1 MEQEILSLEQRE
13 FLLSKMWQDSKE
25 FCEAIV
31 SHDTDKVVQYLS
43 NKEDDT
49 WGLYCAEAMFLMRYG
64 NIEMKSAYLEKFTPS
79 HDVVEYVINFEK
91 DPKIATKA
99 FVQYLND
106 NIISIQMFEKCLDIC
121 DVTKIIPILSE
132 DDFENDDWQQVQ
144 SILQKRDNPLE
155 LALFYTYNSNLTPD
169 GFWNNPKNSDV
180 IIKNPSC
187 FRGISKETL
196 LYLLPHTA
204 VCRALPKIVAWSEFD
219 ADMAI
224 VMFTKGA
231 YSVDEI
237 LAYCKINF
245 SIADLEKLYDF
256 DVNLFNAIVK
266 VMQVSWHDL
275 FINKIRSEV
284 LEIILDT
291 RLNDTVAAAYDS
303 HIIRHPHVNVILK
316 VVARKK
322 LWNNDIIRRTI
333 YKQHNEFV
341 LLWLQNLNSVNN
353 TLESNESNI
362 IKYCN
367 YECIEYMIDK
377 FGLQDK
383 NNEMYFSEIKL
394 REARE
399 KAIQLYHD
407 KYGFKSKEGKKL
419 WKELKK
425 EHAPK
430 LSIWQKLKKSFS

>member
-1 MEQEILSLEQRE
+1 MENKILSLEQRE
-13 FLLSKMWQDSKE
+13 FLLSKMWEDTKE

-31 SHDTDKVVQYLS
+31 SNNTDKVVHYLG
-43 NKEDDT
+43 NEADND
-49 WGLYCAEAMFLMRYG
+49 WGLYCAEAIFLMRYG

-79 HDVVEYVINFEK
+79 RDVVEYVISFEK
-91 DPKIATKA
+91 DQNIATKA
-99 FVQYLND
+99 FVQYLKN

-121 DVTKIIPILSE
+121 DVTKVIPILSE
-132 DDFENDDWQQVQ
+132 DDFENDDWQQVH

-155 LALFYTYNSNLTPD
+155 LALFYTYNSDLTPD
-169 GFWNNPKNSDV
+169 GFWKNPENSDV
-180 IIKNPSC
+180 IINNPSC
-187 FRGISKETL
+187 FCGISKETL

-204 VCRALPKIVAWSEFD
+204 VCKALPKIVASQFD

-231 YSVDEI
+231 YSVDDI
-237 LAYCKINF
+237 LAYCKTLF
-245 SIADLEKLYDF
+245 CTADLEKLYDC

-266 VMQVSWHDL
+266 VMQVSWHDV

-291 RLNDTVAAAYDS
+291 RLNDTPAAAYVS

-322 LWNNDIIRRTI
+322 LWNNDIIRRII

-353 TLESNESNI
+353 TLELNESNI
-362 IKYCN
+362 IQYCN

-383 NNEMYFSEIKL
+383 ENEKYFAELKL
-394 REARE
+394 RETRE

-419 WKELKK
+419 WIEFKK

-430 LSIWQKLKKSFS
+430 LSIWQRIKKSFS